1 MKVIALKNEQL
12 LLWFFCLKEVISVH
26 MADALITPLVG
37 GVMWVASSGV
47 TTYSVKKI
55 QKDFNANI
63 ELSNRRI
70 PLMGVMGA
78 FVFASQMINFTIP
91 GTGASGHIGG
101 GILLAVLLGQNA
113 GFITLACIL
122 AIQALFFADGGLLS
136 LGCNIFN
143 MGFFT
148 CYFAYPI
155 IYKKIVRKGVSNKTI
170 IIGSLLSVIIGL
182 QLGAFSVVLQTFFS
196 GKTELPFE
204 TFVLLMQPIHLI
216 IGVIEGLITAAVLI
230 FVWKVRPEILNSVEL
245 NMSLSYK
252 KLIIT
257 LISATVLIGGVLSLF
272 ASSNP
277 DGLEWSIEKTSGST
291 DINGTSK
298 SHELFEAIQTITALL
313 PNYNFNDNSDSSG
326 IIETSTYVN
335 EGTYVSGIVGSLF
348 TLFLAVFI
356 GTLIKVFKKIK
367 KMED

>member
-1 MKVIALKNEQL
+1 MV
-12 LLWFFCLKEVISVH
+12 FCLREVILVH

-37 GVMWVASSGV
+37 GVMWAASSGV
-47 TTYSVKKI
+47 TTYSVNEI

-63 ELSNRRI
+63 ELSDKRV

-122 AIQALFFADGGLLS
+122 VIQALFFADGGLLA

-155 IYKKIVRKGVSNKTI
+155 IYKRIVRKSISNKTI
-170 IIGSLLSVIIGL
+170 IVGSLLSVIIGL

-204 TFVLLMQPIHLI
+204 TFVLLMQPIHLV
-216 IGVIEGLITAAVLI
+216 IGVIEGLITATILI
-230 FVWKVRPEILNSVEL
+230 FVRKVRPEILNPIEL
-245 NMSLSYK
+245 NTSLSYK

-257 LISATVLIGGVLSLF
+257 LIATTVFIGGVLSLF

-277 DGLEWSIEKTSGST
+277 DGLEWSIEKTSESI

-298 SHELFEAIQTITALL
+298 SHEFFETIQTITALL
-313 PNYNFNDNSDSSG
+313 PDYNFNDNSDSSSL
-326 IIETSTYVN
+326 IETSTFVN
-335 EGTYVSGIVGSLF
+335 EGTSVSGIVGSIF
-348 TLFLAVFI
+348 TLVLAVFI
-356 GTLIKVFKKIK
+356 GSLIKILKKVKKI
-367 KMED
+367 ED